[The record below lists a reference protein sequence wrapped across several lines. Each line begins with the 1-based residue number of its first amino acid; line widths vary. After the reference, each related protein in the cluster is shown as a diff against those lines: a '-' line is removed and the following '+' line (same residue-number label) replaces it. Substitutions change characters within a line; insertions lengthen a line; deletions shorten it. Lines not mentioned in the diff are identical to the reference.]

1 MTGILALDI
10 ETSNYSHEIGGWG
23 NTHLFEPSVVATWDG
38 ENSTVYCQKH
48 AEIEREMPD
57 DVVIKNL
64 HPKTLGKDLE
74 KHIEAGGRLLGHNI
88 MKFDLPILRDSLD
101 CWTAYDILA
110 KGPTTVI
117 DTSVILRSVIG
128 HAIPLSDAVGH
139 TLGRDKLM
147 NSHDAPLEWRRG
159 QYGKVA
165 KYCLDD
171 AKLVYDL
178 WAHGNDEGF
187 IKSRSRETGEV
198 LEYDVKWE

>member
-38 ENSTVYCQKH
+38 EHSTVYCQKH

-57 DVVIKNL
+57 DVIIKSL

-74 KHIEAGGRLLGHNI
+74 KHIEAGGKLLGHNI
-88 MKFDLPILRDSLD
+88 VKFDLPILRDSLD
-101 CWTAYDILA
+101 CWTASDILS
-110 KGPTTVI
+110 KSKVNII
-117 DTSVILRSVIG
+117 DTSVILRSVTG
-128 HAIPLSDAVGH
+128 HSVPLSDAVGH
-139 TLGRDKLM
+139 TLGRDKLL

-178 WAHGNDEGF
+178 WVYGNDEGF

-198 LEYDVKWE
+198 MEYEVNWK